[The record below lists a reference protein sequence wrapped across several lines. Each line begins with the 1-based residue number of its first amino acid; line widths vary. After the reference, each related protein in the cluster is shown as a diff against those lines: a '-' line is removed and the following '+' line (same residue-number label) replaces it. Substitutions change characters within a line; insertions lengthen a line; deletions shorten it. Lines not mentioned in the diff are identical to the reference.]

1 MARRSIPRPA
11 PRRCLR
17 LIAALTLCPL
27 VAARADE
34 VAPARLAPIQGRAV
48 GRVDPMRPERLSA
61 AERERLYAQA
71 ARDAEHL
78 EQQGQQLRRLARLLR
93 PTVVH
98 ISAKRPAARPRNGRA
113 LDEDAGSGLITVIAD
128 RTVVLTNRH
137 VIARADL
144 DDIVIHL
151 EDGRELQPRR
161 LWSDAGT
168 DLAVMEIE
176 GDDLE
181 TARLAGADTLQIG
194 DTVLAIGSPFGLA
207 HSITLGIVSAKGRR
221 DLILGTGPGPGAV
234 RFQDFIQTD
243 AAINP
248 GNSGGPLV
256 NLRGEVVGLN
266 TAIASNS
273 GGNEGIAF
281 AIPIGMV
288 SFVAQQLVEQ
298 GSVARGYL
306 GVSLDGD
313 FSQAD
318 AHRLGMVRP
327 VGARVESVT
336 ADAPAALAGIRPD
349 DVVLEF
355 NGRAVED
362 DDHLMSLVSTT
373 PVASTVEIVLFR
385 DGERLPVRL
394 TVASRRDFEGP

>member
-1 MARRSIPRPA
+1 MARTPRPD
-11 PRRCLR
+11 LR
-17 LIAALTLCPL
+17 SALPWILLAALIGATRG
-27 VAARADE
+27 VGRAE
-34 VAPARLAPIQGRAV
+34 EENQARLAPIQVEAALPGR
-48 GRVDPMRPERLSA
+48 RVDPMRSEPLSA
-61 AERERLYAQA
+61 ADRERLYAQA

-78 EQQGQQLRRLARLLR
+78 ERQGQQLRRLARLLR

-98 ISAKRPAARPRNGRA
+98 ITAKKPALRPRSGRVA
-113 LDEDAGSGLITVIAD
+113 ENDNGSGVITEIAD

-144 DDIVIHL
+144 DDITIRL
-151 EDGRELQPRR
+151 LDGRELRPRR

-168 DLAVMEIE
+168 DLAVMEVE
-176 GDDLE
+176 GEDLQP
-181 TARLAGADTLQIG
+181 ARLAAADSLQVG

-207 HSITLGIVSAKGRR
+207 HSITLGIVSAQGRR
-221 DLILGTGPGPGAV
+221 DLQLGAGTI

-273 GGNEGIAF
+273 GGYEGIAF

-288 SFVAQQLVEQ
+288 TFVARELVER

-306 GVSLDGD
+306 GVALDRE
-313 FSQAD
+313 FTQAD

-327 VGARVESVT
+327 VGAHVESVT
-336 ADAPAALAGIRPD
+336 EGAPAALAGMRPG

-355 NGRAVED
+355 DGRAVED
-362 DDHLMSLVSTT
+362 DDHLMSLVSMT
-373 PVASTVEIVLFR
+373 PVATTVDIELFR
-385 DGERLPVRL
+385 EGERLPLRL
-394 TVASRRDFEGP
+394 TVASRQDFEGP